1 MVGTADSVIIR
12 EVAIGMIIQ
21 LHVSQACAASLSD
34 EEFYTVWSALTNTS

>member
-12 EVAIGMIIQ
+12 EVGMIIQ